1 MPQKQNLPGA
11 QAYMDAVRERL
22 DVIASRQLG
31 AIDQAA
37 AAIVEAVEAGGLV
50 YLFGTGHSHML
61 AEEGHHRA
69 GGLAAVCPILRT
81 SLMLHEGSA
90 LSGTMERMSGL
101 GPAVLS
107 SYRPTSK
114 DALVIFSNSGVNAVP
129 VEMALAATEIGMKV
143 VAVVAREY
151 ASQIPAGP
159 SGKKLTDIADI
170 VLDNHGVAGDALVG
184 LAGSGLRVGP
194 LSTIAGAFIWNAV
207 LTEAVWRI
215 NEKGVTPP
223 VYVSG
228 NMPGAAEHNAALV
241 EQCRARNPHL

>member
-81 SLMLHEGSA
+81 SLMLHEGSS
-90 LSGTMERMSGL
+90 LSGKMERMSGL

-107 SYRPTSK
+107 SYRPTAK
-114 DALVIFSNSGVNAVP
+114 DALAIFLTAGQRSAG
-129 VEMALAATEIGMKV
+129 ETALAAKDRDDV
-143 VAVVAREY
+143 DR
-151 ASQIPAGP
+151 SRGP
-159 SGKKLTDIADI
+159 GLAAQVPPGLRQKLADIADI
-170 VLDNHGVAGDALVG
+170 VL
-184 LAGSGLRVGP
+184 
-194 LSTIAGAFIWNAV
+194 TITA
-207 LTEAVWRI
+207 
-215 NEKGVTPP
+215 
-223 VYVSG
+223 
-228 NMPGAAEHNAALV
+228 
-241 EQCRARNPHL
+241 